1 MIISRTPFRISFF
14 GGGTDYPVWFEEF
27 GGTVLGTT
35 IDKYCYITCRYLP
48 EFFEHKYRI
57 VYSQIENVRDINQ
70 INHPSARETLRFM
83 DIKQGVEIH
92 HDGDLP
98 ARTGL
103 GSSSAFTVGLVHALY
118 GLKGRMPSK
127 MQLAKD
133 AIYIE
138 QEMLKES
145 VGCQDQV
152 LVSHGGLKR
161 VDFNHGNSFAIR
173 HIMMRAERYEALQDY
188 LMLFFTGFS
197 RIASTVASMQ
207 IKETPNR
214 VQELTQ
220 MQLMVGEALKILD
233 GEGDLL
239 DFGRL
244 LNESWQLKRN
254 LTNKITTP
262 EIDDIY
268 QTAMKAGAVG
278 GKLLGAG
285 GGGFILIFVSPELR
299 LKVKESLHGLLH
311 VPFRFE
317 SAGSQIIFYEPDSSN
332 HNSNHTIH
340 NTVDYRSVYE
350 QRKTS

>member
-14 GGGTDYPVWFEEF
+14 GGGTDYPVWFEKY
-27 GGTVLGTT
+27 GGAVLGTT

-57 VYSQIENVRDINQ
+57 VYSQIENVRDIDE
-70 INHPSARETLRFM
+70 ISHPAVRESLKFM
-83 DIKQGVEIH
+83 DIKEGVETH

-118 GLKGRMPSK
+118 GLKRIMPSK
-127 MQLAKD
+127 MQMAKD
-133 AIYIE
+133 AIHIE
-138 QEMLKES
+138 QKMIGES

-152 LVSHGGLKR
+152 LVAFGGLKR
-161 VDFNHGNSFAIR
+161 ADFNNGSSIDIR
-173 HIMMRAERYEALQDY
+173 PIMMKAERYEALQDHM
-188 LMLFFTGFS
+188 MLFFTGFS
-197 RIASTVASMQ
+197 RIASTVAEVQ

-220 MQLMVGEALKILD
+220 MQLMVGEAIKILNS
-233 GEGDLL
+233 ETDLL

-244 LNESWQLKRN
+244 LNESWQLKRR
-254 LTNKITTP
+254 LTDKITTP
-262 EIDDIY
+262 EIDEIY
-268 QTAMKAGAVG
+268 ETAMRAGAVG

-285 GGGFILIFVSPELR
+285 GGGFILVFVSPELR
-299 LKVKESLHGLLH
+299 ARVKESLRGLLH

-317 SAGSQIIFYEPDSSN
+317 SGGSQIIFYEPDGAYQ
-332 HNSNHTIH
+332 NSNNMT
-340 NTVDYRSVYE
+340 
-350 QRKTS
+350 

>member
-35 IDKYCYITCRYLP
+35 IDKYCYISCRYLP
-48 EFFEHKYRI
+48 EFFEHRHRI
-57 VYSQIENVRDINQ
+57 VYSQIESVREFDE
-70 INHPSARETLRFM
+70 INHPAVRETLRFIN
-83 DIKQGVEIH
+83 IKKGVEIH

-103 GSSSAFTVGLVHALY
+103 GSSSAFTVGLIHALY
-118 GLKGRMPSK
+118 GLKGIMPSK

-138 QEMLKES
+138 QEVLKES

-152 LVSHGGLKR
+152 LVSFGGLKR
-161 VDFNHGNSFAIR
+161 VDFYHGNNIDIR
-173 HIMMRAERYEALQDY
+173 PIMMPPERYKALQDH
-188 LMLFFTGFS
+188 LMLFFTGS
-197 RIASTVASMQ
+197 HRIASTVASVQ

-214 VQELTQ
+214 VRELTQ
-220 MQLMVGEALKILD
+220 MQLMVGDAIKILN
-233 GEGDLL
+233 EGSDLL

-244 LNESWQLKRN
+244 LNESWQLKRS

-262 EIDDIY
+262 QIDEIYEMAI
-268 QTAMKAGAVG
+268 KAGAVG

-285 GGGFILIFVSPELR
+285 GGGFILFFVEPER
-299 LKVKESLHGLLH
+299 RAQVKESLPNLLH

-317 SAGSQIIFYEPDSSN
+317 SSGSQVIFYEPN
-332 HNSNHTIH
+332 N
-340 NTVDYRSVYE
+340 
-350 QRKTS
+350 

>member
-1 MIISRTPFRISFF
+1 MIISRTPLRISFF
-14 GGGTDYPVWFEEF
+14 GGGTDYPVWFEKY

-48 EFFEHKYRI
+48 EFFEHKHRI
-57 VYSQIENVRDINQ
+57 VYSEVENVRDIDE
-70 INHPSARETLRFM
+70 INHPAVRESLRFM
-83 DIKQGVEIH
+83 SIREGVEIH

-103 GSSSAFTVGLVHALY
+103 GSSSAFTVGLVYTLY
-118 GLKGRMPSK
+118 GLKEMMPSK

-138 QEMLKES
+138 QNMIKES

-152 LVSHGGLKR
+152 LVAFGGLKR
-161 VDFNHGNSFAIR
+161 VDFNNGNSID
-173 HIMMRAERYEALQDY
+173 IKPIIMRAERYEALQDH

-197 RIASTVASMQ
+197 RIASTVASVQ

-220 MQLMVGEALKILD
+220 MQLMVGEAVRILS
-233 GEGDLL
+233 GENDLL
-239 DFGRL
+239 DFGKL
-244 LNESWQLKRN
+244 LNESWQLKRR
-254 LTNKITTP
+254 LTNKISTP
-262 EIDDIY
+262 EIDEIY
-268 QTAMKAGAVG
+268 DTAIRAGAVG

-285 GGGFILIFVSPELR
+285 GGGFILIFVNPELR
-299 LKVKESLHGLLH
+299 AKIRESLHGLLH

-317 SAGSQIIFYEPDSSN
+317 SAGSQIIFYEPDGTHPSQ
-332 HNSNHTIH
+332 T
-340 NTVDYRSVYE
+340 T
-350 QRKTS
+350 

>member
-14 GGGTDYPVWFEEF
+14 GGGTDYPVWFNEF
-27 GGTVLGTT
+27 GGAVLGTT
-35 IDKYCYITCRYLP
+35 IDKYCYITCRFLP
-48 EFFEHKYRI
+48 EFFEHKHRI
-57 VYSQIENVRDINQ
+57 VYSQVENVRDINE
-70 INHPSARETLRFM
+70 INHPSVRETLRFM
-83 DIKQGVEIH
+83 DIKKGLEIH

-98 ARTGL
+98 ARAGL

-118 GLKGRMPSK
+118 GLKGSMRSK
-127 MQLAKD
+127 KQLAED

-138 QEMLKES
+138 QEMIKES

-152 LVSHGGLKR
+152 LVAYGGLNQIYFTNGKPF
-161 VDFNHGNSFAIR
+161 DIKP
-173 HIMMRAERYEALQDY
+173 IMMPAESYETLQDH

-197 RIASTVASMQ
+197 RIASTVASEQ
-207 IKETPNR
+207 IKETPKR

-220 MQLMVGEALKILD
+220 MQLMVGEAEKILN
-233 GEGDLL
+233 EGNDLL

-244 LNESWQLKRN
+244 LNESWQLKRS

-268 QTAMKAGAVG
+268 NMAIKAGAVG

-285 GGGFILIFVSPELR
+285 GGGFLLFFVSPELQP
-299 LKVKESLHGLLH
+299 KVKESLHGLLH

-317 SAGSQIIFYEPDSSN
+317 SAGSQIIFYESD
-332 HNSNHTIH
+332 
-340 NTVDYRSVYE
+340 
-350 QRKTS
+350 

>member
-14 GGGTDYPVWFEEF
+14 GGGTDYPVWFKEF

-35 IDKYCYITCRYLP
+35 IDKYCYISCRYLP
-48 EFFEHKYRI
+48 EFFEHRHRI
-57 VYSQIENVRDINQ
+57 VYSQIESVREIDE
-70 INHPSARETLRFM
+70 INHPAVRETLRFIN
-83 DIKQGVEIH
+83 IKKGVEIH

-103 GSSSAFTVGLVHALY
+103 GSSSAFTVGLIHALY
-118 GLKGRMPSK
+118 GLKGIMPSK

-138 QEMLKES
+138 QEVLKES

-152 LVSHGGLKR
+152 LVSFGGLKR
-161 VDFNHGNSFAIR
+161 VDFNHGNNIDIR
-173 HIMMRAERYEALQDY
+173 PIMMPPERYKALQDH
-188 LMLFFTGFS
+188 LMLFFTGS
-197 RIASTVASMQ
+197 HRIASTVASVQ

-214 VQELTQ
+214 VRELTQ
-220 MQLMVGEALKILD
+220 MQLMVGDAIKILN
-233 GEGDLL
+233 EGSDLL

-244 LNESWQLKRN
+244 LNESWQLKRS

-262 EIDDIY
+262 QIDEIYEMAI
-268 QTAMKAGAVG
+268 KAGAVG

-285 GGGFILIFVSPELR
+285 GGGFILFFVEPER
-299 LKVKESLHGLLH
+299 RAQVKESLPNLLH

-317 SAGSQIIFYEPDSSN
+317 SSGSQVIFYEPN
-332 HNSNHTIH
+332 N
-340 NTVDYRSVYE
+340 
-350 QRKTS
+350 